1 MRCAACGAPKAFA
14 GMGAVMVCRD
24 CDPIVREAME
34 TSRRETGQVDV
45 ARICRQIYLQTHSG
59 GNYLFRDIPA
69 ELKARAEHR
78 AIDEGCSLRE
88 IILRSLEQYTAKER
102 TK

>member
-1 MRCAACGAPKAFA
+1 
-14 GMGAVMVCRD
+14 MGGTMVCRD
-24 CDPIVREAME
+24 CQPIVREAME

-45 ARICRQIYLQTHSG
+45 ARICRKIYMETYSG

-88 IILRSLEQYTAKER
+88 IILRSLEQYTATNK
-102 TK
+102 